1 MTSLESVVKAIRNI
15 LRNESVEM
23 TGERSLEHILGYLAC
38 RMLSRE
44 ICQKTGQDK
53 ALPYCW
59 ETIVENI
66 RLSDEDCVTYPEIK
80 VVQEF
85 RRSLHMVYKIF
96 GISIDFKVTMFC
108 THREIVSLLDGIDPF
123 EVEIKSGSDLLG
135 VVYEDHI
142 ASGSSQ
148 NKRDRGQYFTP
159 RELTRWIVQQ
169 VEPRLIDGVPESVFD
184 PAMGTGG
191 FLSSYIDHFGDAVE
205 WSDEKNWS
213 RVQGCDIVPLVAAMT
228 RMNLFC
234 RTKGGF
240 LEDLTQQKRTSPV
253 HHVIV
258 NASKEGALRTR
269 DTIREDIKHPE
280 DPIALDRYD
289 IILANPPFGIDI
301 SGEPCD
307 SLQSMNL
314 SNCKKSETLF
324 LRVMM
329 SRLAPGGRA
338 CIVIPEGVLT
348 GRESAD
354 TRRHLVENFEVTKVV
369 KCKDKLFKNTSLL
382 VSLIFFKNSGKS
394 TEKIPFFHL
403 VKDDSDQL
411 AEEAIG
417 ELPVEEMKRYAFAL
431 PRKGEE
437 KSGIYRTMKL
447 RDAVNYQNG
456 KNIPERDRQKEGTY
470 PYYASNGVKGYV
482 EKFLFEGPAVLLAD
496 QGSSWFRAIHFV
508 EEGKKFYAGNHTIV
522 MKGKKVTEKFLYY
535 LLLSTD
541 LSKFGSS
548 GTIIPEIVKEE
559 FYDWQIQIPPLS
571 VQERIV
577 EALEATPLPTE
588 TLTEHGPNLF
598 ELLLRNPSGDLYRDA
613 MLSIEV
619 VSSLKKLAELQK
631 GTINGVARMSQ
642 VRGRPKKLREIL
654 TNGAGGKTLV
664 RDVKGGDI
672 PFYSCSV
679 VNPIGYHSTHDYDG
693 ESYLLFMKGGGNS
706 KTRTGEGL
714 GIGRFYLVEGKSAYT
729 NHVSCFKIA
738 IQVNHKYLKH
748 VLDSKLFEIQDFAKY
763 TTGLGHI
770 PVTEM
775 LDNVNVNIPPIEMQE
790 KTLEEIQKIEDQI
803 ATLKQMIQEAE
814 ERSKMVME
822 TYLNAPIEDFE
833 DLIEEEEPEQETPLP
848 SGLDMSKLQASTGR
862 GGYTSDELKEFCKQ
876 HGLKTNGKKSDL
888 VERLLSMNG
897 GPLQEISV
905 DITELEEQK
914 LLSTEGRK
922 GYKLSE
928 LKAFCEHFELKTAGL
943 KTKEELR
950 DLLLSSVTFE

>member
-1 MTSLESVVKAIRNI
+1 MTCLESVVKAIRNI

-253 HHVIV
+253 NRVIV

-411 AEEAIG
+411 TEEAIG

-447 RDAVNYQNG
+447 RDAVSYQNG
-456 KNIPERDRQKEGTY
+456 KVLKKTDLQENPGEYPVQSGGKE
-470 PYYASNGVKGYV
+470 YYAKYNKYNREGEQISISKSGTAGFVRWH
-482 EKFLFEGPAVLLAD
+482 EQKFWAGDCLTLT
-496 QGSSWFRAIHFV
+496 
-508 EEGKKFYAGNHTIV
+508 GKKISN
-522 MKGKKVTEKFLYY
+522 KFLYHTLKLHQDEIY
-535 LLLSTD
+535 HRCSQST
-541 LSKFGSS
+541 
-548 GTIIPEIVKEE
+548 TIPHCNWSDIEE
-559 FYDWQIQIPPLS
+559 MEIQIPPLS

-631 GTINGVARMSQ
+631 GTINGVTRMSQ